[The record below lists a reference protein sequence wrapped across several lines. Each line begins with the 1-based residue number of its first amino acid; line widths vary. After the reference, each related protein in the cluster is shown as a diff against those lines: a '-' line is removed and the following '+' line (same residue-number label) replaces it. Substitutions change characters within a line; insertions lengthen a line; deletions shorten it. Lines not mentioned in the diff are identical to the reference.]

1 MKNKLI
7 ALTIAAV
14 FTGCATAV
22 IIGGAAVQII
32 ACELAKSKP
41 AAKAPLL
48 AGGNIFKAFGSDT
61 PPTQAELEAALSA
74 IPKLDQ
80 LDQVE
85 IDAMWAAVCVGYGEL
100 YNVIETPE
108 QKVKLQLVL
117 TSIGTALV
125 NGSTCQA
132 PSTSKLSAIP
142 QSKQVSPTWS
152 DLGAAIKKDF
162 RSVVKK

>member
-7 ALTIAAV
+7 ALIAATI

-22 IIGGAAVQII
+22 VIGGAAVQII

-48 AGGNIFKAFGSDT
+48 AGGNIFKAFGSDV

-85 IDAMWAAVCVGYGEL
+85 IDAMWDAVCVGYGEL
-100 YNVIETPE
+100 YNAIETPE

-132 PSTSKLSAIP
+132 PPTSRLSAMTP
-142 QSKQVSPTWS
+142 RKQTPPTWKE
-152 DLGAAIKKDF
+152 LGDAIKKDF
-162 RSVVKK
+162 RGVVR